1 MNKLQMAEQFRKA
14 VQLFIRNLTDEEA
27 MEVATVYPKWEVG
40 KNYKTDDIFSYGEN
54 GVGDPQLYRV
64 EQDHVS
70 QENWIPS
77 ENRALYT
84 PIGLT
89 DAGYP
94 IWSAPA
100 GGHDSFNKGDIVSHN
115 GALYQSLVDGNVW
128 EPGAVGTESLWAIYE
143 Q

>member
-14 VQLFIRNLTDEEA
+14 VQMFIRSLTDEEA
-27 MEVATVYPKWEVG
+27 MEVATVYPKYEVG

-70 QENWIPS
+70 QADWIPS

-94 IWSAPA
+94 VWAQPT
-100 GGHDSFNKGDIVSHN
+100 GGHDSYGIGDIVFRN
-115 GALYQSLVDGNVW
+115 GKLYKSTINGNIYVPEEYPQFW
-128 EPGAVGTESLWAIYE
+128 EVVEE
-143 Q
+143 V

>member
-14 VQLFIRNLTDEEA
+14 VQLFIRSLTDEEA
-27 MEVATVYPKWEVG
+27 MEVATVYPKYEVG
-40 KNYKTDDIFSYGEN
+40 KSYKTDDIFAYGEN

-70 QENWIPS
+70 QEDWIPS

-89 DAGYP
+89 DEGYP
-94 IWSAPA
+94 IWAQPT
-100 GGHDSFNKGDIVSHN
+100 GVNDCYNEGDIVDFE
-115 GALYQSLVDGNVW
+115 GVLYKSKVNGNVW
-128 EPGAVGTESLWAIYE
+128 SPLVAPDTWEVYVA
-143 Q
+143 

>member
-1 MNKLQMAEQFRKA
+1 MNKLQMAEQLRRA
-14 VQLFIRNLTDEEA
+14 VQLFIRSLTDEEA
-27 MEVATVYPKWEVG
+27 MEVATVYPKYEIG
-40 KNYKTDDIFSYGEN
+40 KAYKPDDIFAYGEN

-70 QENWIPS
+70 QIEWIPS

-94 IWSAPA
+94 IWARPTGA
-100 GGHDSFNKGDIVSHN
+100 HDAYNIGDIVEYE
-115 GALYQSLVDGNVW
+115 GVLYKSLMDGNTYSPKEYPQGWV
-128 EPGAVGTESLWAIYE
+128 IYE
-143 Q
+143 A